1 MYMFYVTSISCRRN
15 SSGGFDI
22 PYMLTGQ
29 RNLHPRSAMAFLD
42 GPERKDYLKFFD
54 NLE

>member
-1 MYMFYVTSISCRRN
+1 MFYVTSISCRRN

-29 RNLHPRSAMAFLD
+29 LNMHPRVVIEAVESDRTDFVGFYDEITA
-42 GPERKDYLKFFD
+42 E
-54 NLE
+54 E